1 MRLLIVED
9 DADIVSMLQR
19 GLAETADRIDVAT
32 DGDEGLYRA
41 QMSPYDVIVLDWM
54 LPGLNGIEILRR
66 LRSEGITTPVIMLTA
81 RNTVDERV
89 TGLESGADD
98 YLPKPF
104 SLRELRARIEALYR
118 RRISE
123 GTPKIHL
130 RDLTVDTQTRNVE
143 RNGNPIQLS
152 AKEYA
157 LLLFLIRHKNAT
169 VSAAM
174 IEEHL
179 WDDAP
184 FLASNVIAVT
194 IYHLRQKIGKDR
206 IRSIRGLGYRLE
218 I

>member
-89 TGLESGADD
+89 TGLENGADD

-104 SLRELRARIEALYR
+104 SLRELRARIQALYR

-130 RDLTVDTQTRNVE
+130 RDLTIDLDAQRVE
-143 RNGNPIQLS
+143 RAGKQLQLS

-157 LLLFLIRHKNAT
+157 LLLLLVRHKNTT
-169 VSAAM
+169 VSSAM
-174 IEEHL
+174 IEEEL
-179 WDDAP
+179 WDDET
-184 FLASNVIAVT
+184 FLSSNVIAVT
-194 IYHLRQKIGKDR
+194 MYHLRQKIGKDR
-206 IRSIRGLGYRLE
+206 IRSLRGLGYRLE
-218 I
+218 V

>member
-32 DGDEGLYRA
+32 DGGEGLYRA

-89 TGLESGADD
+89 TGLENGADD

-130 RDLTVDTQTRNVE
+130 RDLTVDTRTRNVE

-184 FLASNVIAVT
+184 FLTSNVIAVT
-194 IYHLRQKIGKDR
+194 IYHLRQKIGKDL

-218 I
+218 V